1 MALEL
6 RSKGGYMK
14 IGDLVRDA
22 YRSDITGLV
31 MNQVGV
37 VDRWVV
43 FWSHGSFEAH
53 WSIDLEVISE
63 SR

>member
-1 MALEL
+1 
-6 RSKGGYMK
+6 MK